1 MTLTRFAWRNMLRN
15 PRRTLLTVA
24 SIAFSLFL
32 LATLINVVILLEGPT
47 TDDSHLRLAVR
58 RATSLADPVPAS
70 YEAKIRAVPGVRY
83 VTPFTWFQG
92 VRGGDEQA
100 TFFGNFAVDAGVLLD
115 MFQEL
120 VLPREQ
126 RDAFVREKQAAIVG
140 KITADQF
147 GWKLGD
153 RVFLVSQIWFTPEGT
168 PAEVE
173 LIIRGIFTTT
183 VAGHDANLFFHHD
196 LFDEAIGRAGL
207 VGTYW
212 VKVNSM
218 AESPIVAAS
227 IDQMFRNTSAETKT
241 ETEKAFA
248 ETFQSMMGNVKT
260 LFGSISAIVV
270 LTILLVVSSTM
281 AMSIRERTSEIAVL
295 KTLGF
300 RRNTILALL
309 VGEGIAIAF
318 TGGVTGMALGWLF
331 FASVDLSKATNGM
344 IPYFQLNGTVIG
356 IALVA
361 SVCIGFLS
369 AVVPATIASR
379 QSVLSGLK
387 QTT

>member
-1 MTLTRFAWRNMLRN
+1 MGGGGL
-15 PRRTLLTVA
+15 V
-24 SIAFSLFL
+24 
-32 LATLINVVILLEGPT
+32 LA
-47 TDDSHLRLAVR
+47 
-58 RATSLADPVPAS
+58 
-70 YEAKIRAVPGVRY
+70 
-83 VTPFTWFQG
+83 FTWFQG

-100 TFFGNFAVDAGVLLD
+100 TFFGNFAVDAGVVLD

-126 RDAFVREKQAAIVG
+126 RDAFLREKQAAIVG
-140 KITADQF
+140 RITADQF

-281 AMSIRERTSEIAVL
+281 AMSIRERASEIAVL

-318 TGGVTGMALGWLF
+318 TGGVTGMAFGWLF

-344 IPYFQLNGTVIG
+344 IPYFQLSGSVIG

-361 SVCIGFLS
+361 SLVIGFLS